1 MRGKNLAIV
10 MGHVGAD
17 PNVRTTQG
25 GTKVA
30 RVRMATNRS
39 FKDKDTGEWR
49 EVPEWHRIVAFGRLA
64 TVVEERVSKG
74 DPLYV
79 EGRMNTRKWSD
90 GKGID
95 RWTTEVVADDIQLM
109 PVRGR
114 VAKEASPDEEPEP
127 EPEPFDDDIPF

>member
-17 PNVRTTQG
+17 PTVRGTRG

-30 RVRMATNRS
+30 RVRMASNRS
-39 FKDKDTGEWR
+39 VKDKDSGEWR

-79 EGRMNTRKWSD
+79 EGRMNTRKWRD

-95 RWTTEVVADDIQLM
+95 RWTTEVVASDIQLM
-109 PVRGR
+109 AVRGR
-114 VAKEASPDEEPEP
+114 VAEEEAPDDEPEP
-127 EPEPFDDDIPF
+127 EQFDDDIPF